1 MPLLRVRLTNPD
13 ASDTLEA
20 DILGRNWYS
29 ALTTG
34 RHPYLP
40 VLLPIL
46 LQLNEN
52 RVPMTMTQ
60 IKRRNLVILKWLQSI
75 ERLLVMVL
83 KKDRDQLDGSYE
95 NIKSITEIRAREEYP
110 T

>member
-1 MPLLRVRLTNPD
+1 
-13 ASDTLEA
+13 
-20 DILGRNWYS
+20 
-29 ALTTG
+29 
-34 RHPYLP
+34 
-40 VLLPIL
+40 
-46 LQLNEN
+46 
-52 RVPMTMTQ
+52 MTMTQ